1 MIEMRIGFD
10 FDNTIVNYDSV
21 FFKVALEQALI
32 PQELPRSKLAVRDYL
47 RRTNREAAWIE
58 LQGYVYGMRMNEADA
73 YSGVI
78 PFMELAR
85 RRGSDLTIVSHKTR
99 KPFSGAEYDLHA
111 AASEWVERYL
121 VEGDGPLVEQSQ
133 VFFEATKAE
142 KVARIG
148 ACGCD
153 YFIDDLPEVLLM
165 SDFPTRTVGIL
176 FQPNGDDGD
185 GWGGSTYGSWEQ
197 ISTFFME
204 KWNTN
209 S

>member
-1 MIEMRIGFD
+1 MRIGFD

-21 FFKVALEQALI
+21 FFEVALEQALI
-32 PQELPRSKLAVRDYL
+32 PQELPRSKLAVRNYL

-99 KPFSGAEYDLHA
+99 KPFSGPEYDLHA

-133 VFFEATKAE
+133 VFFEGTKAE

-165 SDFPTRTVGIL
+165 PDFPAETLGIL
-176 FQPNGDDGD
+176 FQPNGDDDD
-185 GWGGSTYGSWEQ
+185 GWGGSTCGSWEQ

-204 KWNTN
+204 KWNPD